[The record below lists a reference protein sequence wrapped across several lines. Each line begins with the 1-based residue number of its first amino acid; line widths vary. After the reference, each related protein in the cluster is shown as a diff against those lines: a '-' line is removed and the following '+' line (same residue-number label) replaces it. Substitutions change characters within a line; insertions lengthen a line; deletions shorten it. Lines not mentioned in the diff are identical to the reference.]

1 MILKQFGN
9 LELLGILPQRQ
20 RNSFSN
26 RTVFSVMKTD
36 LKKIREKG
44 VWTNEA
50 TTVLGCEGFKTVL
63 ETVENKKNKKLLCG
77 PRF

>member
-1 MILKQFGN
+1 MILKQFRN

-26 RTVFSVMKTD
+26 RTVFYVIKID

-44 VWTNEA
+44 VRTNEA
-50 TTVLGCEGFKTVL
+50 TTVLGCQGLKTVL
-63 ETVENKKNKKLLCG
+63 ETASNKKNEKLLRG